1 MRIILESAMANNEKI
16 DLQFN
21 HQLIFRIICFR
32 LSMAILEDMIL
43 SNTISEM

>member
-1 MRIILESAMANNEKI
+1 MRIIPESAMANNEKI

-32 LSMAILEDMIL
+32 FSVAILEDMIL
-43 SNTISEM
+43 SNTVSEM